1 MCNSSVVTQF
11 KENKLTQFFVQ
22 NGKKIDIPAP
32 KFDGIPSDSSSI
44 TPEFCTSQFKTFG
57 DRDRFSEVGGFA
69 QLNKAL
75 AVPMVLVMSIWD
87 DVSRL
92 PCQKTT
98 SPRMPECLHTMITAL
113 CQHALARLQLP
124 AREGR
129 HPRRRPWR
137 LPSRFWC
144 PCGR

>member
-32 KFDGIPSDSSSI
+32 KFDGIPQDSSSI

-57 DRDRFSEVGGFA
+57 DRDRFAEVGGFP

-92 PCQKTT
+92 PSQEIT
-98 SPRMPECLHTMITAL
+98 SPSMFGRLH
-113 CQHALARLQLP
+113 
-124 AREGR
+124 
-129 HPRRRPWR
+129 
-137 LPSRFWC
+137 S
-144 PCGR
+144 